1 MNQNTIVIG
10 AGAAGLA
17 AGSALQAAG
26 QQVTLLEARNQIGGR
41 VWTDRSFVEQPIEN
55 GAEFIHGDRA
65 ITWQW
70 VQALSASTVKIAKYT
85 SYAYEHQ
92 GRLYRYQQALQW
104 AGFEQVPFLEDRVAQ
119 ASLEAGDRCLA
130 DWLAEL
136 NLAPSAQCVVGR
148 LLANSHLTEPANLSL
163 ADLAHEAKV
172 HQAGQGNFRVL
183 GGYDRLLA
191 ALAAGLPIQLNT
203 AVQAIDWQQT
213 PVKVVAVN
221 PQRQTIELTAD
232 QVVITVPLSLLQQQ
246 AIAFTPPLPQSKVQ
260 AIQSLSM
267 GAAIKLQLAF
277 SQPFWQPDLSLFVG
291 LGAIPVWWA
300 PGYQR
305 PGFPPVLTAF
315 VGGQSALALN
325 AVSEAEALEVGLSD
339 LCRLFGNH
347 APRQR
352 FDKGRRISWLDDPWA
367 RGGYSFVTPGAFG
380 SRHVLAQPLANRL
393 FFAGEAT
400 VTDSNPATVHG
411 AIETGQRAA
420 REILQPSG
428 EGLERQTRIVSTSAD

>member
-1 MNQNTIVIG
+1 MNQDTIVIG

-26 QQVTLLEARNQIGGR
+26 QRVAILEARNRIGGR
-41 VWTDRSFVEQPIEN
+41 VWTDRSFIEHPIEN

-70 VQALSASTVKIAKYT
+70 VSALNASTVQIAKYT
-85 SYAYEHQ
+85 SYAYENNGQ
-92 GRLYRYQQALQW
+92 LYSYQQALQW
-104 AGFEQVPFLEDRVAQ
+104 AGFEQLPYLEDRVAQ
-119 ASLEAGDRCLA
+119 ADLAAGDRSLS

-136 NLAPSAQCVVGR
+136 HLAPPAQQLVGR
-148 LLANSHLTEPANLSL
+148 LLANSHLTEPAHLSL

-172 HQAGQGNFRVL
+172 HQAGSGNFRL
-183 GGYDRLLA
+183 QGGYDRLLE
-191 ALAAGLPIQLNT
+191 ALAAGLSIQLST
-203 AVQAIDWQQT
+203 VVQAIDWQQR
-213 PVKVVAVN
+213 PVKVVAIN
-221 PQRQTIELTAD
+221 PQGQTVDLTAE

-246 AIAFTPPLPQSKVQ
+246 AIAFTPCLPQQKMQ
-260 AIQSLSM
+260 AIQSLRM
-267 GAAIKLQLAF
+267 GAALKLQLVF

-305 PGFPPVLTAF
+305 PGFPPLLTAF

-325 AVSEAEALEVGLSD
+325 AVSEAEALEIGLSD
-339 LCRLFGNH
+339 LCRLFGSK
-347 APRQR
+347 APRQLWQQ
-352 FDKGRRISWLDDPWA
+352 GRRISWLDDPWA
-367 RGGYSFVTPGAFG
+367 RGGYSFVSPGAFG
-380 SRHVLAQPLANRL
+380 ARHLLAQPLANRL

-400 VTDSNPATVHG
+400 VTNSNPATVHG

-420 REILQPSG
+420 QEILQLSG
-428 EGLERQTRIVSTSAD
+428 ELAEGQTRIVSNRQ

>member
-1 MNQNTIVIG
+1 
-10 AGAAGLA
+10 
-17 AGSALQAAG
+17 
-26 QQVTLLEARNQIGGR
+26 

-65 ITWQW
+65 MTWRW
-70 VQALSASTVKIAKYT
+70 VQGLSAGTVPIPKYT

-92 GRLYRYQQALQW
+92 GQLHSYQQALQW
-104 AGFEQVPFLEDRVAQ
+104 AGFQQVPCLEDQIAQ
-119 ASLEAGDRCLA
+119 ADLGAGDRCLS

-136 NLAPSAQCVVGR
+136 NLAPPAQHLVGR
-148 LLANSHLTEPANLSL
+148 LFANSHLTEPANLSL

-172 HQAGQGNFRVL
+172 HQAGHGNFRVA

-191 ALAAGLPIQLNT
+191 ALGAGLPIQLNT
-203 AVQAIDWQQT
+203 AVQAIDWQQA

-221 PQRQTIELTAD
+221 PQGQTIELTAD

-246 AIAFTPPLPQSKVQ
+246 AIAFTPALPQSKIQ
-260 AIQSLSM
+260 AIQSLRM
-267 GAAIKLQLAF
+267 GAAVKLQLVF
-277 SQPFWQPDLSLFVG
+277 SQPFWQPEVSLLVG

-325 AVSEAEALEVGLSD
+325 AVSEAEALEIGLND

-347 APRQR
+347 VPRQL

-380 SRHVLAQPLANRL
+380 ARHVLAQPLANRL

-420 REILQPSG
+420 REILQSSG
-428 EGLERQTRIVSTSAD
+428 ELWERQIRIGGDSAD